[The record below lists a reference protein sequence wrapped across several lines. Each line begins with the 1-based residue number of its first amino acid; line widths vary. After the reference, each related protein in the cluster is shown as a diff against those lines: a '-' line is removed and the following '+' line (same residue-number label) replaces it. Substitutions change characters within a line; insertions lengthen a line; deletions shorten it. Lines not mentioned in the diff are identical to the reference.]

1 MFQLLTYRADLV
13 KRTLGMA
20 FTLLLEV
27 GVEKQDK
34 SVKIMRINEEI
45 MKISNYLEELE
56 GQSLIDRGQKSWH
69 GPA

>member
-1 MFQLLTYRADLV
+1 
-13 KRTLGMA
+13 MA

>member
-1 MFQLLTYRADLV
+1 
-13 KRTLGMA
+13 MA

-56 GQSLIDRGQKSWH
+56 GQSLIDRAKNPGMGLLKSIFTT
-69 GPA
+69 